1 MREPSAPQKMF
12 VYGTLMKGF
21 YHYEKALVGQEVS
34 LVPARTRGLVWHM
47 SNRGYPA
54 IKAGDGWVY
63 GELVELK
70 VLRLSLISWMI
81 SRVIMARKIPAT
93 NMPVSF
99 LRWKIWKPAIS
110 KNHMCT
116 IMSQTIWERRK
127 IRWWR
132 WRMAAGELLWRKIT
146 NRQIIK

>member
-70 VLRLSLISWMI
+70 DFAAVIDIMDDIEGYYGPEDPRNEYARILS
-81 SRVIMARKIPAT
+81 
-93 NMPVSF
+93 PVENLETGDIEESYDCF
-99 LRWKIWKPAIS
+99 LLG
-110 KNHMCT
+110 T
-116 IMSQTIWERRK
+116 
-127 IRWWR
+127 
-132 WRMAAGELLWRKIT
+132 L
-146 NRQIIK
+146 